1 MKHAKKIG
9 VEAWNHDGERHNLLY
24 REELEHPECEGS
36 ILEQCIPNHSTVVGL
51 KQTKTE
57 GTQFN
62 LNFR

>member
-9 VEAWNHDGERHNLLY
+9 IEAWNHDGERHNLLY
-24 REELEHPECEGS
+24 MEEVEHPETVKEAS
-36 ILEQCIPNHSTVVGL
+36 WSSLSRSTVVGL
-51 KQTKTE
+51 EQTKTE